1 MNTNEDIIKAVSA
14 SMPEEYAQKLAG
26 LSSEQV
32 FGVMTDFP
40 HVANSFISTLT
51 NKVTKSLIYSK
62 IFNNPLKFLKKDKL
76 EYGDSIE
83 QLFVEMAQV
92 KGFTGHWIDETGA
105 NTPEADLI
113 RKLAPEVEAMYITL
127 NVDYKLK
134 TTVFDKALKKAFFQE
149 GGLSNLIGQIVGSIT
164 SSAEFKEFTLMK
176 DVYEK
181 LISEGKQIKKVA
193 DDGTVEF
200 GDINVGTSQPI
211 KKELHTVKI
220 EGATKAEKMKNLSE
234 AIRET
239 VGYMKFPSKKYNLAD
254 KLVWSNPDEMMLI
267 TTPTT
272 IAKMDVN
279 VLADAFNMSKTDLNT
294 RTIQVDSMPDG
305 IFKNSDETGATVV
318 PVIDKTRKPIAVL
331 MSNDFLQIRDTFQ
344 GAGTFHNPEG
354 LYTNHFANR
363 EGLFATCLFEN
374 ITVFYEE

>member
-1 MNTNEDIIKAVSA
+1 MATNDKIIQSVSA
-14 SMPEEYAQKLAG
+14 QMPTEYAERLAG
-26 LSSEQV
+26 LTSEQV
-32 FGVMTDFP
+32 YGVMVDFP

-92 KGFTGHWIDETGA
+92 KGFTGHWIDDAGS

-134 TTVFDKALKKAFFQE
+134 TTVFDKALKKAFYQE
-149 GGLSNLIGQIVGSIT
+149 GGLQNLIGQIVGSIT
-164 SSAEFKEFTLMK
+164 SSAEYKEFTLTK

-181 LISEGKQIKKVA
+181 LIGEGKQIKKIA
-193 DDGTVEF
+193 DDGTTEF
-200 GDINVGTSQPI
+200 GEINSGTSMPI
-211 KKELHTVKI
+211 KQELHTVKI
-220 EGATKAEKMKNLSE
+220 EGATKKEKMLNLSE
-234 AIRET
+234 AVRET
-239 VGYMKFPSKKYNLAD
+239 VGYMKFPSKKYNLAG
-254 KLVWSNPDEMMLI
+254 KLVWSNPEEMMLL

-279 VLADAFNMSKTDLNT
+279 VLADAFNMSKAELNT
-294 RTIQVDSMPDG
+294 RTLLVDTMPKG
-305 IFKNSDETGATVV
+305 IFKNSDTTGESMK
-318 PVIDKTRKPIAVL
+318 PVIDETRKPIAVL
-331 MSNDFLQIRDTFQ
+331 MTKDFLQIRDTHQ

-354 LYTNHFANR
+354 QYTNHFANR
-363 EGLFATCLFEN
+363 EGIFATCLFEN